1 MLRSPV
7 ESTVAFILTSRP
19 TDELAREFQHLSRF
33 ELASFSPE
41 QQSELAARW
50 LGQRA
55 SDFERAFDRFANGEL
70 GGTPLLLTIAAI
82 VYRDAGELPLRRSE
96 LYRQF
101 VQSTWK
107 EAFNKGAT
115 EELGLEIVETADAL
129 IPRCL
134 SLIARTMSET
144 RGEGTALDFTSET
157 NKLAQVLAKTLGA
170 DLRLSERIA
179 TFRAHKLLD
188 FLGSRGGIFRTFS
201 YHCEW
206 LHPTFREYLTAE
218 AFAEDSSETELD
230 ELLARCNDAAW
241 RQVYLV
247 FTRDP

>member
-1 MLRSPV
+1 MDSTGDRNMMEFMFPGGFAMAQMGRPGLSSQQKEELWERWKTGQSLSDIGRALGKHAASVFGVLLSKGGIAPTARTRSRLSLSLQDREEISRGLVSGLSMRKIAEELGRSP
-7 ESTVAFILTSRP
+7 STISRVAFILTSRP

-115 EELGLEIVETADAL
+115 EELG
-129 IPRCL
+129 
-134 SLIARTMSET
+134 T
-144 RGEGTALDFTSET
+144 R
-157 NKLAQVLAKTLGA
+157 N
-170 DLRLSERIA
+170 
-179 TFRAHKLLD
+179 
-188 FLGSRGGIFRTFS
+188 SRDCRRP
-201 YHCEW
+201 
-206 LHPTFREYLTAE
+206 HPKM
-218 AFAEDSSETELD
+218 
-230 ELLARCNDAAW
+230 
-241 RQVYLV
+241 
-247 FTRDP
+247 P